1 MALSIHTNASAKTA
15 INSLSNAGLANA
27 KSSQRLSTGFRINSP
42 ADNAAGL
49 QITNRMEK
57 FLNGAG
63 QAKQNIQESIA
74 MLQIADGGLAES
86 VKTLNA
92 MKKLATQAANDTNS
106 AADREAIQK
115 EFTELG
121 KELQNALNNTEYN
134 SEKLFA
140 DGGKMRKELNFQSGT
155 DAGSSLKLDLNDV
168 IAELTESVTKPGL
181 KANSGGTAEE
191 KELARLEGLAVTAKN
206 TAAATKLAEATLLND
221 YANGTGAVAKK
232 DGKAAADIIIP
243 AHKDTH
249 GADVAEKKIASGDVI
264 TVANITSMAE
274 AKAHWDKQEIET
286 PKAVNEYVAKHSA
299 GSGVMNMQ
307 LLDKDLAMVADKKLS
322 DVIDAYG
329 AFRATLGANQNRLQ
343 SSSNNLDN
351 MISNTAQALGSIKD
365 TDFADEMKNHAQSE
379 MLMQSSVMMLKKA
392 NAATQLISTLLQ
404 G

>member
-1 MALSIHTNASAKTA
+1 MSLSIHTNASAKTA
-15 INSLSNAGLANA
+15 INSLSNEGLANA

-57 FLNGAG
+57 FLNSAG

-115 EFTELG
+115 EFSELG

-155 DAGSSLKLDLNDV
+155 DAESSLKLDLNSV

-191 KELARLEGLAVTAKN
+191 KELARLEGLAKDAKS
-206 TAAATKLAEATLLND
+206 TAATTKSAETTLLVD
-221 YANGTGAVAKK
+221 DATGKG
-232 DGKAAADIIIP
+232 GKGGNASIDIIIP
-243 AHKDTH
+243 AHKDTT
-249 GADVAEKKIASGDVI
+249 GKDVAEKKIASGTAI
-264 TVANITSMAE
+264 TPANITSMAD
-274 AKAHWDKQEIET
+274 AKAYWDKQEIET
-286 PKAVNEYVAKHSA
+286 PKAVNEYVVKHSA
-299 GSGVMNMQ
+299 DSGVMNMQ
-307 LLDKDLAMVADKKLS
+307 LADKDLAMKADKKLS

-329 AFRATLGANQNRLQ
+329 AFRATLGAK
-343 SSSNNLDN
+343 
-351 MISNTAQALGSIKD
+351 TACNPLPI
-365 TDFADEMKNHAQSE
+365 TWI
-379 MLMQSSVMMLKKA
+379 
-392 NAATQLISTLLQ
+392 T
-404 G
+404 

>member
-1 MALSIHTNASAKTA
+1 MSLSIHTNASAKTA

-57 FLNGAG
+57 FLNSAG

-115 EFTELG
+115 EFTILG
-121 KELQNALNNTEYN
+121 EELQNALNNTEYN

-155 DAGSSLKLDLNDV
+155 DAESSLKLDLNKM
-168 IAELTESVTKPGL
+168 IEELTESVTKPG
-181 KANSGGTAEE
+181 TAI
-191 KELARLEGLAVTAKN
+191 TA
-206 TAAATKLAEATLLND
+206 D
-221 YANGTGAVAKK
+221 ANGTTAQQELAKLEQVTADALREKGLASTAKTDLGTTVAGANAATDINIPEYKDVNGLTVA
-232 DGKAAADIIIP
+232 A
-243 AHKDTH
+243 
-249 GADVAEKKIASGDVI
+249 KKIASGAPVSASDI
-264 TVANITSMAE
+264 TQIDAAVTALTQVHINADRAATNY
-274 AKAHWDKQEIET
+274 AKNNL
-286 PKAVNEYVAKHSA
+286 V
-299 GSGVMNMQ
+299 GGGVMNMR
-307 LLDKDLAMVADKKLS
+307 LADKDLAMVADKKLS
-322 DVIDAYG
+322 EVIDAYG

>member
-115 EFTELG
+115 EFSELG

-140 DGGKMRKELNFQSGT
+140 KDGKMRKELNFQSGT
-155 DAGSSLKLDLNDV
+155 DAESSLKLDLNKV
-168 IAELTESVTKPGL
+168 IEELTDSVTK
-181 KANSGGTAEE
+181 KATPVKADDAGSALEIEADTLHKATEAAKAA
-191 KELARLEGLAVTAKN
+191 KE
-206 TAAATKLAEATLLND
+206 AADEATKDAQTKGA
-221 YANGTGAVAKK
+221 GTGAGHRLTVEY
-232 DGKAAADIIIP
+232 IIP
-243 AHKDTH
+243 AYINEAGKSVTSRTIATS
-249 GADVAEKKIASGDVI
+249 ADLTTTDLVEIADAAVAMGKAHAAAEK
-264 TVANITSMAE
+264 AE
-274 AKAHWDKQEIET
+274 NLFQAKNST
-286 PKAVNEYVAKHSA
+286 
-299 GSGVMNMQ
+299 GGGVMEMQ
-307 LLDKDLAMVADKKLS
+307 LLDKDLAMMADKKLS

-351 MISNTAQALGSIKD
+351 MISNTQQALGSIKD

>member
-15 INSLSNAGLANA
+15 INSLGNAGLANA

-115 EFTELG
+115 EFSELG

-155 DAGSSLKLDLNDV
+155 DAESSLKLDLNDV
-168 IAELTESVTKPGL
+168 IAELTESVTKQ
-181 KANSGGTAEE
+181 GTAITANAAGTAAQ
-191 KELARLEGLAVTAKN
+191 KELHRLEAITKAAKDAEDDLVVLQGELAAKNGVAAGKNFVIPEYTNAQGTLVPTETILSATTVGPAHIDKMDAAVTALKATHA
-206 TAAATKLAEATLLND
+206 TAKKASDD
-221 YANGTGAVAKK
+221 YANNNLVGG
-232 DGKAAADIIIP
+232 
-243 AHKDTH
+243 
-249 GADVAEKKIASGDVI
+249 
-264 TVANITSMAE
+264 
-274 AKAHWDKQEIET
+274 
-286 PKAVNEYVAKHSA
+286 
-299 GSGVMNMQ
+299 GVMNMR
-307 LLDKDLAMVADKKLS
+307 LADKDLAMAADKKLS
-322 DVIDAYG
+322 EVIDAYG

-351 MISNTAQALGSIKD
+351 MISNTQQALGSIKD

>member
-1 MALSIHTNASAKTA
+1 MSLSIHTNASAKTA
-15 INSLSNAGLANA
+15 INSLSNEGLANA

-57 FLNGAG
+57 FLNSAG

-115 EFTELG
+115 EFSELG

-155 DAGSSLKLDLNDV
+155 DAESSLKLDLNSV

-191 KELARLEGLAVTAKN
+191 KELARLEGLAKDAKS
-206 TAAATKLAEATLLND
+206 TAATTKSAETTLLVD
-221 YANGTGAVAKK
+221 DATGKGGNASI
-232 DGKAAADIIIP
+232 DIIIP
-243 AHKDTH
+243 AHKDTT
-249 GADVAEKKIASGDVI
+249 GKDVAEKKIASGTAI
-264 TVANITSMAE
+264 TPANITSMAD
-274 AKAHWDKQEIET
+274 AKAYWDKQEIET
-286 PKAVNEYVAKHSA
+286 PKAVNEYVVKHSA
-299 GSGVMNMQ
+299 DSGVMNMQ
-307 LLDKDLAMVADKKLS
+307 LADKDLAMKADKKLS

>member
-15 INSLSNAGLANA
+15 INSLGNAGLANA

-115 EFTELG
+115 EFSELG

-140 DGGKMRKELNFQSGT
+140 KDGKMRKELNFQSGT
-155 DAGSSLKLDLNDV
+155 DAESSLKLDLNSV
-168 IAELTESVTKPGL
+168 IEELTESVTKPG
-181 KANSGGTAEE
+181 TAI
-191 KELARLEGLAVTAKN
+191 TA
-206 TAAATKLAEATLLND
+206 D
-221 YANGTGAVAKK
+221 ANGTKEQKELHALTGKTTTA
-232 DGKAAADIIIP
+232 KAAKDAALAAKTALGTVQAGANATANIDIP
-243 AHKDTH
+243 EYKDVNGQTVL
-249 GADVAEKKIASGDVI
+249 AKRIASG
-264 TVANITSMAE
+264 T
-274 AKAHWDKQEIET
+274 
-286 PKAVNEYVAKHSA
+286 AVSA
-299 GSGVMNMQ
+299 GDITQIDAAVAALTRVHTDADRAATNYANNNLVGGGVMNMR
-307 LLDKDLAMVADKKLS
+307 LADKDLAMEADKKLS
-322 DVIDAYG
+322 EVIDAYG

-351 MISNTAQALGSIKD
+351 MISNTQQALGSIKD

>member
-1 MALSIHTNASAKTA
+1 MSLSIHTNASAKTA

-57 FLNGAG
+57 FLNSAG

-115 EFTELG
+115 EFSELG

-155 DAGSSLKLDLNDV
+155 DAESSLKLDLNSV
-168 IAELTESVTKPGL
+168 IAELTESVTKQGTKITANAQGTKEQQALQKLEDATATANTAVTDTEKLQKTLEADFKQTAKTASKEITIPKYKDAQGADIPEVVIKDQAVITQTNIDQMKAAVAAL
-181 KANSGGTAEE
+181 KATH
-191 KELARLEGLAVTAKN
+191 AKADK
-206 TAAATKLAEATLLND
+206 AAKD
-221 YANGTGAVAKK
+221 YA
-232 DGKAAADIIIP
+232 
-243 AHKDTH
+243 
-249 GADVAEKKIASGDVI
+249 
-264 TVANITSMAE
+264 
-274 AKAHWDKQEIET
+274 
-286 PKAVNEYVAKHSA
+286 VNYAPDN
-299 GSGVMNMQ
+299 GVMNMQ
-307 LLDKDLAMVADKKLS
+307 LADKDLAMKADKKLS

>member
-15 INSLSNAGLANA
+15 INSLSNAGLSNA

-140 DGGKMRKELNFQSGT
+140 KDGKMRKELNFQSGT
-155 DAGSSLKLDLNDV
+155 DAESSLKLNLDKV
-168 IAELTESVTKPGL
+168 IEKLADSVTKAPKPLVANDKGTPEEIEL
-181 KANSGGTAEE
+181 DRLNKLTKAADGEKKAIDALNLDKISLGTKVAANIVIPDYTGADGKKVTGYTIAKDHIIAPADIAKMNNVVAGVTAVHSAAAQAEKIYTAKNSGG
-191 KELARLEGLAVTAKN
+191 
-206 TAAATKLAEATLLND
+206 
-221 YANGTGAVAKK
+221 
-232 DGKAAADIIIP
+232 
-243 AHKDTH
+243 
-249 GADVAEKKIASGDVI
+249 
-264 TVANITSMAE
+264 
-274 AKAHWDKQEIET
+274 
-286 PKAVNEYVAKHSA
+286 
-299 GSGVMNMQ
+299 VMTMQ
-307 LLDKDLAMVADKKLS
+307 LTDKDLAMAADSKLS

>member
-1 MALSIHTNASAKTA
+1 MSLSIHTNGSAKTA
-15 INSLSNAGLANA
+15 INSLSKAGLANA

-57 FLNGAG
+57 FLNSAG

-121 KELQNALNNTEYN
+121 QELQNALNNTEYN
-134 SEKLFA
+134 AEKLFA
-140 DGGKMRKELNFQSGT
+140 AGGKMRKELNFQSGT
-155 DAGSSLKLDLNDV
+155 DANSSLKLDLNKV
-168 IAELTESVTKPGL
+168 IEELTESVTEERKKVTGTSVSATGSL
-181 KANSGGTAEE
+181 ERQAFDLNEATTKANTALKEAEILQE
-191 KELARLEGLAVTAKN
+191 KITTNLTKAFPASVDIPGYINAKGVPVAHEIIPSSTPIDTVHIGKIQTAVAALRATHD
-206 TAAATKLAEATLLND
+206 AAAKAEDEFQAEHS
-221 YANGTGAVAKK
+221 TG
-232 DGKAAADIIIP
+232 G
-243 AHKDTH
+243 
-249 GADVAEKKIASGDVI
+249 
-264 TVANITSMAE
+264 
-274 AKAHWDKQEIET
+274 
-286 PKAVNEYVAKHSA
+286 
-299 GSGVMNMQ
+299 GVMN
-307 LLDKDLAMVADKKLS
+307 LLLRNKDRAMEADKKLS

>member
-115 EFTELG
+115 EFSELG

-155 DAGSSLKLDLNDV
+155 DAESSLKLDLNKV
-168 IAELTESVTKPGL
+168 IEELTDSVTK
-181 KANSGGTAEE
+181 KATPVKADATGSTLE
-191 KELARLEGLAVTAKN
+191 KEADVLDKATKAAKTAKE
-206 TAAATKLAEATLLND
+206 AAEAAQL
-221 YANGTGAVAKK
+221 AIAGKK
-232 DGKAAADIIIP
+232 DGDAITATAIPEYKDATGQVIAAKTTGTTLSTADINQINDAATALTKAHAAAE
-243 AHKDTH
+243 K
-249 GADVAEKKIASGDVI
+249 AE
-264 TVANITSMAE
+264 NLFQ
-274 AKAHWDKQEIET
+274 AKNST
-286 PKAVNEYVAKHSA
+286 
-299 GSGVMNMQ
+299 GGGVMEMQ
-307 LLDKDLAMVADKKLS
+307 LLDKDLAMMADKKLS

>member
-15 INSLSNAGLANA
+15 INSLGNAGLANA

-115 EFTELG
+115 EFTILG
-121 KELQNALNNTEYN
+121 EELQNALNNTEYN

-140 DGGKMRKELNFQSGT
+140 KDGKMRKELNFQSGT
-155 DAGSSLKLDLNDV
+155 DAGSSLKLDLNKV
-168 IAELTESVTKPGL
+168 IEELTDSVTK
-181 KANSGGTAEE
+181 KATPVKADATGSTLE
-191 KELARLEGLAVTAKN
+191 KEADVLDKATKAAKTAKE
-206 TAAATKLAEATLLND
+206 AAEAAQL
-221 YANGTGAVAKK
+221 AIAGKK
-232 DGKAAADIIIP
+232 DGDAITATAIPEYKDATGQVIAAKTTGTTLSTADINQINDAATALTKAHAAAE
-243 AHKDTH
+243 K
-249 GADVAEKKIASGDVI
+249 AE
-264 TVANITSMAE
+264 NLFQ
-274 AKAHWDKQEIET
+274 AKNST
-286 PKAVNEYVAKHSA
+286 
-299 GSGVMNMQ
+299 GGGVMEMQ
-307 LLDKDLAMVADKKLS
+307 LLDKDLAMMADKKLS

-351 MISNTAQALGSIKD
+351 MISNTQQALGSIKD

-392 NAATQLISTLLQ
+392 SAATQLISTLLQ

>member
-140 DGGKMRKELNFQSGT
+140 KDGKMRKELNFQSGT
-155 DAGSSLKLDLNDV
+155 DAESSLKLNLDSV
-168 IAELTESVTKPGL
+168 IAELTESVTKQAPKIIADDKGTKEQQAL
-181 KANSGGTAEE
+181 KKLEDATKAAE
-191 KELARLEGLAVTAKN
+191 TAKN
-206 TAAATKLAEATLLND
+206 AANTAKTDLGTKGVGDNPTKKLTIPAYTNAAGKDIKTRDIATAAALTQND
-221 YANGTGAVAKK
+221 LDDIAGAVDVLSKAHAKA
-232 DGKAAADIIIP
+232 DKAA
-243 AHKDTH
+243 KDY
-249 GADVAEKKIASGDVI
+249 E
-264 TVANITSMAE
+264 
-274 AKAHWDKQEIET
+274 
-286 PKAVNEYVAKHSA
+286 VNYAP
-299 GSGVMNMQ
+299 GNGVMNMQ
-307 LLDKDLAMVADKKLS
+307 LADKDLAMAADKKLS

>member
-155 DAGSSLKLDLNDV
+155 DAGSSLKLNLNSV
-168 IAELTESVTKPGL
+168 IAELTESVTT
-181 KANSGGTAEE
+181 KATPVKADDAGSTLE
-191 KELARLEGLAVTAKN
+191 KEADVLDK
-206 TAAATKLAEATLLND
+206 ATKAAKAAKEAAEAAQL
-221 YANGTGAVAKK
+221 AIAGKK
-232 DGKAAADIIIP
+232 DGDAITATAIPEYKDATGQVIAAKTTGTTLSTADINQINDAATALTKAHAAAE
-243 AHKDTH
+243 K
-249 GADVAEKKIASGDVI
+249 AE
-264 TVANITSMAE
+264 NLFQ
-274 AKAHWDKQEIET
+274 AKNST
-286 PKAVNEYVAKHSA
+286 
-299 GSGVMNMQ
+299 GGGVMEMQ
-307 LLDKDLAMVADKKLS
+307 LLDKDLAMMADKKLS

>member
-1 MALSIHTNASAKTA
+1 MSLSIHTNASAKTA

-57 FLNGAG
+57 FLNSAG

-115 EFTELG
+115 EFSELG

-155 DAGSSLKLDLNDV
+155 DAESSLKLDLNSV

-191 KELARLEGLAVTAKN
+191 KELARLEGLAKDAKS
-206 TAAATKLAEATLLND
+206 TAATTKSAETTLLVD
-221 YANGTGAVAKK
+221 DATGKG
-232 DGKAAADIIIP
+232 GKGGNASIDIIIP
-243 AHKDTH
+243 AHKDTT
-249 GADVAEKKIASGDVI
+249 GKDVAEKKIASGTAI
-264 TVANITSMAE
+264 TPANITSMAD
-274 AKAHWDKQEIET
+274 AKAYWDKQEIET
-286 PKAVNEYVAKHSA
+286 PKAVNEYVVKHSA
-299 GSGVMNMQ
+299 DSGVMNMQ
-307 LLDKDLAMVADKKLS
+307 LADKDLAMKADKKLS

>member
-115 EFTELG
+115 EFSELG

-155 DAGSSLKLDLNDV
+155 DAESSLKLDLNKV
-168 IAELTESVTKPGL
+168 IEELTDSVTK
-181 KANSGGTAEE
+181 KATPVKADATGSTLE
-191 KELARLEGLAVTAKN
+191 KEADVLDKATKAAKTAKE
-206 TAAATKLAEATLLND
+206 AAEAAQL
-221 YANGTGAVAKK
+221 AIAGKK
-232 DGKAAADIIIP
+232 DGDAITATAIPEYKDATGQVIAAKTTGTTLSTADINQINDAATALTKAHAAAE
-243 AHKDTH
+243 K
-249 GADVAEKKIASGDVI
+249 AE
-264 TVANITSMAE
+264 NLFQ
-274 AKAHWDKQEIET
+274 AKNST
-286 PKAVNEYVAKHSA
+286 
-299 GSGVMNMQ
+299 GGGVMEMQ
-307 LLDKDLAMVADKKLS
+307 LLDKDLAMMADKKLS

-351 MISNTAQALGSIKD
+351 MISNTQQALGSIKD

>member
-1 MALSIHTNASAKTA
+1 M
-15 INSLSNAGLANA
+15 
-27 KSSQRLSTGFRINSP
+27 
-42 ADNAAGL
+42 

-115 EFTELG
+115 EFSELG

-140 DGGKMRKELNFQSGT
+140 KDGKMRKELNFQSGT
-155 DAGSSLKLDLNDV
+155 DAESSLKLDLNSV
-168 IAELTESVTKPGL
+168 IEELTESVTKPGT
-181 KANSGGTAEE
+181 AITADAAGTAAQ
-191 KELARLEGLAVTAKN
+191 KELARLNQVTADALREKGLAAKAK
-206 TAAATKLAEATLLND
+206 TDLGTTQ
-221 YANGTGAVAKK
+221 ANAN
-232 DGKAAADIIIP
+232 AAADIAIP
-243 AHKDTH
+243 EYKDANGQTVL
-249 GADVAEKKIASGDVI
+249 GKRIASGA
-264 TVANITSMAE
+264 TV
-274 AKAHWDKQEIET
+274 
-286 PKAVNEYVAKHSA
+286 SA
-299 GSGVMNMQ
+299 GDIAQIDAAVTALTQVHTDADKASTDYANNNLVGGGVMNMR
-307 LLDKDLAMVADKKLS
+307 LADKDLAMEADKKLS
-322 DVIDAYG
+322 EVIDAYG

-351 MISNTAQALGSIKD
+351 MISNTQQALGSIKD

>member
-1 MALSIHTNASAKTA
+1 MSLSIHTNASAKTA

-115 EFTELG
+115 EFTILG
-121 KELQNALNNTEYN
+121 EELQNALNNTEYN

-155 DAGSSLKLDLNDV
+155 DAGSSLKLDLNKM
-168 IAELTESVTKPGL
+168 IEELTESVTKPG
-181 KANSGGTAEE
+181 TAI
-191 KELARLEGLAVTAKN
+191 TA
-206 TAAATKLAEATLLND
+206 D
-221 YANGTGAVAKK
+221 ANGTTAQQELAKLEQVTADALREKGLASTAKTDLGTTVAGANAATDINIPEYKDVNGLTVA
-232 DGKAAADIIIP
+232 A
-243 AHKDTH
+243 
-249 GADVAEKKIASGDVI
+249 KKIASGAPVSASDI
-264 TVANITSMAE
+264 TQIDAAVTALTQVHINADRAATNY
-274 AKAHWDKQEIET
+274 AKNNL
-286 PKAVNEYVAKHSA
+286 V
-299 GSGVMNMQ
+299 GGGVMNMR
-307 LLDKDLAMVADKKLS
+307 LADKDLAMVADKKLS
-322 DVIDAYG
+322 EVIDAYG

>member
-115 EFTELG
+115 EFTILG
-121 KELQNALNNTEYN
+121 EELQNALNNTEYN

-140 DGGKMRKELNFQSGT
+140 KDGKMRKELNFQSGT
-155 DAGSSLKLDLNDV
+155 DAESSLKLDLNSV
-168 IAELTESVTKPGL
+168 IEELTESVTKPGT
-181 KANSGGTAEE
+181 AITADAGGTAAQ
-191 KELARLEGLAVTAKN
+191 KELHRLEAITKNAKDAEDTLVVLQSELTAKNGNSAGKDFVIPEYTNGQGVFVPSETIRSTTTVGPADINKMDAAVTALKATH
-206 TAAATKLAEATLLND
+206 TAAKKDSDD
-221 YANGTGAVAKK
+221 YANNNLVGG
-232 DGKAAADIIIP
+232 
-243 AHKDTH
+243 
-249 GADVAEKKIASGDVI
+249 
-264 TVANITSMAE
+264 
-274 AKAHWDKQEIET
+274 
-286 PKAVNEYVAKHSA
+286 
-299 GSGVMNMQ
+299 GVMNMR
-307 LLDKDLAMVADKKLS
+307 LADKDLAMEADKKLS
-322 DVIDAYG
+322 EVIDAYG

-351 MISNTAQALGSIKD
+351 MISNTQQALGSIKD

-392 NAATQLISTLLQ
+392 SAATQLISTLLQ

>member
-1 MALSIHTNASAKTA
+1 MSLSIHTNASAKTA
-15 INSLSNAGLANA
+15 INSLSNAGLSNA

-57 FLNGAG
+57 FLNSAG

-115 EFTELG
+115 EFSELG

-155 DAGSSLKLDLNDV
+155 DAESSLKLDLNSV
-168 IAELTESVTKPGL
+168 IAELTESVTKKATPVKADVAGSTL
-181 KANSGGTAEE
+181 EKEADVLDKATKAAKKAKEAAEGVQKTLETDFAVAGNKASAKITIPEYKDALGKTVPEVVIALGAVITSANSNQM
-191 KELARLEGLAVTAKN
+191 KDAV
-206 TAAATKLAEATLLND
+206 AALKTTHDAAVKAEATFQAKNS
-221 YANGTGAVAKK
+221 TG
-232 DGKAAADIIIP
+232 G
-243 AHKDTH
+243 
-249 GADVAEKKIASGDVI
+249 
-264 TVANITSMAE
+264 
-274 AKAHWDKQEIET
+274 
-286 PKAVNEYVAKHSA
+286 
-299 GSGVMNMQ
+299 GVMNMQ
-307 LLDKDLAMVADKKLS
+307 LADKDLAMKADKKLS

>member
-155 DAGSSLKLDLNDV
+155 DAESSLKLNLNSV
-168 IAELTESVTKPGL
+168 IAELTESVTT
-181 KANSGGTAEE
+181 KATPVKADDAGSTLE
-191 KELARLEGLAVTAKN
+191 KEADVLDK
-206 TAAATKLAEATLLND
+206 ATKAAKAAKEAAEAAQL
-221 YANGTGAVAKK
+221 AIAGKK
-232 DGKAAADIIIP
+232 DGDAITATAIPEYKDATGQVIAAKTTGTTLSTADINQINDAATALTKAHAAAE
-243 AHKDTH
+243 K
-249 GADVAEKKIASGDVI
+249 AE
-264 TVANITSMAE
+264 NLFQ
-274 AKAHWDKQEIET
+274 AKNST
-286 PKAVNEYVAKHSA
+286 
-299 GSGVMNMQ
+299 GGGVMEMQ
-307 LLDKDLAMVADKKLS
+307 LLDKDLAMMADKKLS

>member
-1 MALSIHTNASAKTA
+1 MALSIHTNISAKTA
-15 INSLSNAGLANA
+15 INSLSKANLSNAQ
-27 KSSQRLSTGFRINSP
+27 SSQRLSTGFRINSP

-57 FLNGAG
+57 LLNGMG

-140 DGGKMRKELNFQSGT
+140 AGGKMRKELNFQSGT
-155 DAGSSLKLDLNDV
+155 NADSSLRLNLDSVIEDLTKSVTEASVPLVANATGTQAQQALKALND
-168 IAELTESVTKPGL
+168 ATDAAK
-181 KANSGGTAEE
+181 TA
-191 KELARLEGLAVTAKN
+191 KDDADTAKTGLAVGTATTVAITIPEYKDAQGQTVAAQN
-206 TAAATKLAEATLLND
+206 IAIGSTPTVAQLASVDAAVAYLTAEHTKAETAAADFA
-221 YANGTGAVAKK
+221 ANNGVG
-232 DGKAAADIIIP
+232 G
-243 AHKDTH
+243 
-249 GADVAEKKIASGDVI
+249 
-264 TVANITSMAE
+264 
-274 AKAHWDKQEIET
+274 
-286 PKAVNEYVAKHSA
+286 
-299 GSGVMNMQ
+299 GVMN
-307 LLDKDLAMVADKKLS
+307 LRLGDKDLAMAADEKLS
-322 DVIDAYG
+322 QVIDAYG

-351 MISNTAQALGSIKD
+351 MISNTEQALGSIKD

-392 NAATQLISTLLQ
+392 NNSTQLISTLLQ

>member
-155 DAGSSLKLDLNDV
+155 DAGSSLKLNLNDV
-168 IAELTESVTKPGL
+168 IAELTESVTKPGT
-181 KANSGGTAEE
+181 AITADASGTPAQ
-191 KELARLEGLAVTAKN
+191 KELARLNQVTADALIEKELAVKAKTDLGTVQANANATAN
-206 TAAATKLAEATLLND
+206 IA
-221 YANGTGAVAKK
+221 
-232 DGKAAADIIIP
+232 IP
-243 AHKDTH
+243 AYKDVNGQTVL
-249 GADVAEKKIASGDVI
+249 AKTIASGSPV
-264 TVANITSMAE
+264 
-274 AKAHWDKQEIET
+274 
-286 PKAVNEYVAKHSA
+286 SA
-299 GSGVMNMQ
+299 GDIAQINAAVAALTQVHTDADRAATDYVNNNLVGGGVMNMR
-307 LLDKDLAMVADKKLS
+307 LADKDLAMEADKKLS

>member
-168 IAELTESVTKPGL
+168 IEKLADSVTEKTTPVAK
-181 KANSGGTAEE
+181 KASGGTALE
-191 KELARLEGLAVTAKN
+191 KKADDLDKATEAAKAAKEAAVKAQLYIAGKNDGDTITATVIPAYTDATGKPILTKTTGTTLSTADINQINDAATALTKAHAAAEKAENLFQAKN
-206 TAAATKLAEATLLND
+206 S
-221 YANGTGAVAKK
+221 TG
-232 DGKAAADIIIP
+232 G
-243 AHKDTH
+243 
-249 GADVAEKKIASGDVI
+249 
-264 TVANITSMAE
+264 
-274 AKAHWDKQEIET
+274 
-286 PKAVNEYVAKHSA
+286 
-299 GSGVMNMQ
+299 GVMNMQ
-307 LLDKDLAMVADKKLS
+307 LLDKDLAMMADKKLS